1 MRDKNSKVIQK
12 LCQIKVVS
20 NQAVIEWAV
29 RSIKAKG
36 SFNYESM
43 AQEFELILQ
52 AMQRQSSL
60 KWQTVTLFQQKPPV
74 SDVEKETEE
83 AKLETKM
90 EIDQSRMEETGL
102 EKRLTMQ
109 EYTNEFLR

>member
-1 MRDKNSKVIQK
+1 
-12 LCQIKVVS
+12 VVS

-52 AMQRQSSL
+52 ALQRQSSL
-60 KWQTVTLFQQKPPV
+60 KWQTVTLF
-74 SDVEKETEE
+74 
-83 AKLETKM
+83 
-90 EIDQSRMEETGL
+90 
-102 EKRLTMQ
+102 
-109 EYTNEFLR
+109 